1 MVKKKTSKMSA
12 KARMA
17 YVRSFIGKKKGK
29 HGGSLKEQ
37 MDYVRSFRGKKKKTG
52 GKFPKG
58 TLSQWRAKASSG
70 SASER
75 AKYKRAIENWNKLMG
90 NASFKAK
97 WNSNKI
103 RRGGALEDGVNY
115 RDLIG
120 MYQNRAFGMGL
131 GGNSGGAIRAGAIR
145 AGAIRAGM
153 LGAKGKKYYKP
164 FLRGGKFMPWEEGYM
179 LQQMPKKQRDNIMNF
194 YKKSE
199 PKRYAE
205 LKRRGGAI
213 PVAGGMTPKMAK
225 KFEQIYKRHVRQGAG
240 ITKRDLYR
248 GAGKQNSLFF
258 TRNRMLQR
266 QRKKPMTISAP
277 SDEMVQLYRNLY
289 KRSGIHPENMID
301 PIVRNDRLKG
311 GNVFKKI
318 GKAVAKPIK
327 FIKKHKIASTVANFI
342 PGPVGVAAR
351 IGAKA
356 LGAGLIEEAGLNG
369 RGHPEYIYH

>member
-1 MVKKKTSKMSA
+1 MVKKKTSKMST

-17 YVRSFIGKKKGK
+17 YVRSFIGKRKGK
-29 HGGSLKEQ
+29 RGGSLKEQ

-58 TLSQWRAKASSG
+58 TLSQWKAKASSG

-75 AKYKRAIENWNKLMG
+75 AKYKRAIANWNKLMG

-164 FLRGGKFMPWEEGYM
+164 FLKGGAIMYPWERLEGRQ
-179 LQQMPKKQRDNIMNF
+179 LLSRGEERKLAKHAKNIAKNWKK
-194 YKKSE
+194 
-199 PKRYAE
+199 
-205 LKRRGGAI
+205 RGGAI
-213 PVAGGMTPKMAK
+213 PVAGGMTSKMAK
-225 KFEQIYKRHVRQGAG
+225 KFEQIYKKHVRQGAG

-258 TRNRMLQR
+258 TRNRMLKR
-266 QRKKPMTISAP
+266 QRKKPMTISPP

-311 GNVFKKI
+311 GNVLKKI
-318 GKAVAKPIK
+318 GKAMAKPVK

-369 RGHPEYIYH
+369 RGHPSYIYH

>member
-1 MVKKKTSKMSA
+1 MVKKKTSKMST

-17 YVRSFIGKKKGK
+17 YVRSFIGKRKGK
-29 HGGSLKEQ
+29 RGGSLKEQ

-58 TLSQWRAKASSG
+58 TLSQWKAKASSG

-75 AKYKRAIENWNKLMG
+75 AKYKRAIANWNKLMG

-145 AGAIRAGM
+145 AGAIRAGS

-164 FLRGGKFMPWEEGYM
+164 FLKGGAIMYPWERLEGRQ
-179 LQQMPKKQRDNIMNF
+179 LLSRGEERKLAKHAKNIAKNWKK
-194 YKKSE
+194 
-199 PKRYAE
+199 
-205 LKRRGGAI
+205 RGGAI

-225 KFEQIYKRHVRQGAG
+225 KFEQIYKKHVRQGAG

-258 TRNRMLQR
+258 TRNRMLKR
-266 QRKKPMTISAP
+266 QRKKPMTISPP

-311 GNVFKKI
+311 GNVLKKI
-318 GKAVAKPIK
+318 GKAMAKPVK

-351 IGAKA
+351 LGAKA
-356 LGAGLIEEAGLNG
+356 LGAGLTEEAGLNG

>member
-1 MVKKKTSKMSA
+1 MVKKKTSKMST

-17 YVRSFIGKKKGK
+17 YVRSFIGKRKGK
-29 HGGSLKEQ
+29 RGGSLKEQ

-75 AKYKRAIENWNKLMG
+75 AKYKRAIANWNKLMG

-164 FLRGGKFMPWEEGYM
+164 FLKGGAIMYPWERLEGRQ
-179 LQQMPKKQRDNIMNF
+179 LLSRGEERKLAKHAKNIAKNWKK
-194 YKKSE
+194 
-199 PKRYAE
+199 
-205 LKRRGGAI
+205 RGGAI

-225 KFEQIYKRHVRQGAG
+225 KFEQIYKKHVRQGAG

-258 TRNRMLQR
+258 TRNRMLKR
-266 QRKKPMTISAP
+266 QRKKPMTISPP

-318 GKAVAKPIK
+318 GKAMAKPVK

>member
-1 MVKKKTSKMSA
+1 MVKKKTSKMST

-17 YVRSFIGKKKGK
+17 YVRSFIGKRKGK
-29 HGGSLKEQ
+29 RGGSLKEQ

-75 AKYKRAIENWNKLMG
+75 AKYKRAIANWNKLMG

-164 FLRGGKFMPWEEGYM
+164 FLKGGAIMYPWERLEGRQ
-179 LQQMPKKQRDNIMNF
+179 LLSRGEERKLAKHAKNIAKNWKK
-194 YKKSE
+194 
-199 PKRYAE
+199 
-205 LKRRGGAI
+205 RGGAI

-225 KFEQIYKRHVRQGAG
+225 KFEQIYKKHVRQGAG

-258 TRNRMLQR
+258 TRNRMLKR
-266 QRKKPMTISAP
+266 QRKKPMTISPP

-318 GKAVAKPIK
+318 GKAMAKPVK

-369 RGHPEYIYH
+369 RGHPSYIYH

>member
-58 TLSQWRAKASSG
+58 TLSQWKAKASSG

-75 AKYKRAIENWNKLMG
+75 AKYKRAIANWNKLMG

-120 MYQNRAFGMGL
+120 MYQNRTFGMGL

-153 LGAKGKKYYKP
+153 LGAKGKKYCKS
-164 FLRGGKFMPWEEGYM
+164 FLRGGAFLYPWDRLEGRQLLTRGEERK
-179 LQQMPKKQRDNIMNF
+179 LIKNLKK
-194 YKKSE
+194 
-199 PKRYAE
+199 
-205 LKRRGGAI
+205 RGGAI

-225 KFEQIYKRHVRQGAG
+225 KFEQIYKKHVRQGAG

-318 GKAVAKPIK
+318 GKAIAKPVK

-342 PGPVGVAAR
+342 PRPVGIAAR

>member
-1 MVKKKTSKMSA
+1 MVKKKTSKMST

-17 YVRSFIGKKKGK
+17 YVRSFIGKRKGK
-29 HGGSLKEQ
+29 RGGSLKEQ

-75 AKYKRAIENWNKLMG
+75 AKYKRAIANWNKLMG

-145 AGAIRAGM
+145 AGAIRAGS

-164 FLRGGKFMPWEEGYM
+164 FLKGGAIMYPWERLEGRQ
-179 LQQMPKKQRDNIMNF
+179 LLSRGEERKLAKHAKNIAKNWKK
-194 YKKSE
+194 
-199 PKRYAE
+199 
-205 LKRRGGAI
+205 RGGAI

-225 KFEQIYKRHVRQGAG
+225 KFEQIYKKHVRQGAG

-258 TRNRMLQR
+258 TRNRMLKR
-266 QRKKPMTISAP
+266 QRKKPMTISPP

-318 GKAVAKPIK
+318 GKAMAKPVK

-369 RGHPEYIYH
+369 RGHPSYIYH